1 MNETDT
7 KQSVLADEAI
17 IAELMNRRALTQE
30 QLAHIR
36 EEAKSAKKPILA
48 YIEEHRYI
56 REEDIVQAKA
66 MLMGVPY
73 VDLFGRIVRGDILNL
88 IPQELAENYHMV
100 AFNRE
105 GNDVSIAMVNP
116 ADFKAV
122 EAVEFIARKNS
133 LRMKYFMVSFSG
145 LRYIV
150 RQYASLSAEVEE
162 ALKSAEAEVKLSTV
176 EQALPEESG
185 VEEVVRRA
193 PVSKMVS
200 VILRHAVEGRASDV
214 HIEPVGN
221 ETRVRYRVDGVLH
234 TSIVLPKYIHN
245 AIIARIKVMSNL
257 KIDEQRLPQDGRF
270 RMTIENRDID
280 YRVSTLPL
288 FQQEKVVMRI
298 LDTSAG
304 TLGLE
309 QLGFEGRNVR
319 AVQEAI
325 KKPHGMILL
334 TGPTG
339 SGKSTSLYAMLTI
352 LNDEGVNIVT
362 LEDPIEY
369 YLKGINQSQVNPEAG
384 YTFSNGLRSILR
396 QDPDTIMVGEVRDS
410 ETAELAIHAALTGHL
425 MLSTLHT
432 NDSFGAIPR
441 LIDMG
446 IEPFLISASLNI
458 VIAQRLV
465 RRVCQ
470 NCKTEIT
477 LPANLIADVQ
487 RDIASLPEDA
497 RPSWLDPKKPLQ
509 FFRGRGCARCE
520 NTGYKG
526 RVAIVEVFQV
536 THDVQLV
543 VVGGGDLLSNLRD
556 ISKKQGMFSMK
567 VDGLLKAL
575 QGQTTVEEVVAV
587 TRE

>member
-1 MNETDT
+1 MNETT
-7 KQSVLADEAI
+7 VKKRVLDDETVLT
-17 IAELMNRRALTQE
+17 ELLNRRVLTQE
-30 QLAHIR
+30 QLSHIR
-36 EEAKSAKKPILA
+36 QEAEETRKPLLSH
-48 YIEEHRYI
+48 IEEHRYI

-66 MLMGVPY
+66 ALLDVPY

-88 IPQELAENYHMV
+88 IPQELAENYRMV
-100 AFNRE
+100 AFSRE
-105 GNDVSIAMVNP
+105 GSDVSIAMVNP
-116 ADFKAV
+116 TDFKAL

-133 LRMKYFMVSFSG
+133 LRMKYFMVSLSG
-145 LRYIV
+145 LRYII
-150 RQYASLSAEVEE
+150 RQYASLSTEVEE
-162 ALKSAEAEVKLSTV
+162 ALKSAEAEVKVGSV
-176 EQALPEESG
+176 EQALPTEAG
-185 VEEVVRRA
+185 VEEVTRRA

-214 HIEPVGN
+214 HVEPVGN

-245 AIIARIKVMSNL
+245 AIVARIKVMSNL
-257 KIDEQRLPQDGRF
+257 KIDETRLPQDGRF

-288 FQQEKVVMRI
+288 FQSEKVVMRI

-304 TLGLE
+304 TMGLE
-309 QLGFEGRNVR
+309 QLGFEGRNLL
-319 AVQEAI
+319 AIQEAI
-325 KKPHGMILL
+325 KKPHGMLL
-334 TGPTG
+334 ITGPTG
-339 SGKSTSLYAMLTI
+339 SGKSTSLYAMLMI
-352 LNDEGVNIVT
+352 LNDVRVNIVT

-369 YLKGINQSQVNPEAG
+369 YLKGVNQSQVNPEAG
-384 YTFSNGLRSILR
+384 YTFANGLRSILR
-396 QDPDTIMVGEVRDS
+396 QDPDTIMVGEIRDN

-446 IEPFLISASLNI
+446 IEPFLISASLNV

-465 RRVCQ
+465 RRICPNCRSEISIPQ
-470 NCKTEIT
+470 NLLE
-477 LPANLIADVQ
+477 DVR
-487 RDIASLPEDA
+487 RDIEGLPVDA
-497 RPSWLDPKKPLQ
+497 RPSWLDAGKPLQ

-520 NTGYKG
+520 NTGYKS

-536 THDVQLV
+536 THDVQLTV
-543 VVGGGDLLSNLRD
+543 VSGGDLISNLREV
-556 ISKKQGMFSMK
+556 SKKQGMYSMK

-575 QGQTTVEEVVAV
+575 QGQTTVEEVLAV

>member
-1 MNETDT
+1 MNETIVKKGVLT
-7 KQSVLADEAI
+7 SELVLA
-17 IAELMNRRALTQE
+17 ELLKRHALTGD
-30 QLAHIR
+30 QLEKIR
-36 EEAKSAKKPILA
+36 KDAKEAKQDLLTF
-48 YIEEHRYI
+48 IEERRFI

-66 MLMGVPY
+66 ALLEFPY
-73 VDLFGRIVRGDILNL
+73 IDLFGRIVRGDVLNL
-88 IPQELAENYHMV
+88 IPQELAENYRMV

-105 GNDVSIAMVNP
+105 GNQVSIAMVNP

-133 LRMKYFMVSFSG
+133 LKMKYFMVSLSG

-162 ALKSAEAEVKLSTV
+162 ALKSAEAEVKMSSV
-176 EQALPEESG
+176 EQALPEEAG

-214 HIEPVGN
+214 HIEPVGS

-257 KIDEQRLPQDGRF
+257 KIDETRLPQDGRF
-270 RMTIENRDID
+270 RTSIDNHDID

-304 TLGLE
+304 SLGLE
-309 QLGFEGRNVR
+309 QLGFEGRNLL
-319 AVQEAI
+319 AIQEAI

-352 LNDEGVNIVT
+352 LNDEQVNIVT

-369 YLKGINQSQVNPEAG
+369 YLQGINQSQVNPEAG
-384 YTFSNGLRSILR
+384 YSFANGLRSILR
-396 QDPDTIMVGEVRDS
+396 QDPDTIMVGEIRDN

-432 NDSFGAIPR
+432 NDSFGAVPR
-441 LIDMG
+441 LIDMD
-446 IEPFLISASLNI
+446 IEPFLISASLNV

-465 RRVCQ
+465 RRVCP
-470 NCKTEIT
+470 NCKADIAVPENLLADVHADLET
-477 LPANLIADVQ
+477 LPQ
-487 RDIASLPEDA
+487 DA
-497 RPSWLDPKKPLQ
+497 RPTWLDLNKPLQ

-526 RVAIVEVFQV
+526 RVAIIEVFQV
-536 THDVQLV
+536 THDVQQV
-543 VVGGGDLLSNLRD
+543 IVSGGDLLKNLRD
-556 ISKKQGMFSMK
+556 TSKLQGMYPMK
-567 VDGLLKAL
+567 VDGILKAL
-575 QGQTTVEEVVAV
+575 QGQTTVEEVLAV